1 MSLVQTRHQ
10 RDMALALTHVRQAA
24 ATASG
29 ELYGSLCLSLPVL
42 VQTNGLCQTLAFL
55 EEKSS
60 GKPDSA
66 HRLLLNHIA
75 EVLGVE
81 PGKLLDAVR
90 TAPLMTYIHYSRR
103 IMSAWVYYK
112 RFSVSILNADP
123 TADTGGA

>member
-1 MSLVQTRHQ
+1 
-10 RDMALALTHVRQAA
+10 A

-112 RFSVSILNADP
+112 RFSASLLAADP
-123 TADTGGA
+123 TADRRDV